1 MLDLEIIKQQVEKSY
16 PKIRDYYSP
25 DIEGWPKIDYDWP
38 NVYARYSGDPEMEGE
53 DPASAE
59 FVRKDNKI
67 YIYLSHIPDTEQLV
81 RALIHEYI
89 HFLQSESWMKRYYK
103 SGGYKYHNHPYEVKA
118 KEEEKK
124 WKLFI

>member
-16 PKIRDYYSP
+16 SKIRDHYSP
-25 DIEGWPKIDYDWP
+25 DLEGWPEVDYSWP
-38 NVYARYSGDPEMEGE
+38 NVYARHSGNPKMEGE

-59 FVRKDNKI
+59 FVRKDNM
-67 YIYLSHIPDTEQLV
+67 IYLYIDHLPDIEQLI
-81 RALIHEYI
+81 RSLIHEYV

-118 KEEEKK
+118 KEEEEN
-124 WKLFI
+124 WGLFI